1 MYVHVYVNGFLEG
14 PLILRRNEGR
24 GMKVLISEC
33 DVFPSI
39 HVAWYYSDN
48 DFVIPTF
55 DFIACSS
62 VPCVTL

>member
-1 MYVHVYVNGFLEG
+1 
-14 PLILRRNEGR
+14 
-24 GMKVLISEC
+24 MKVLISEC

-48 DFVIPTF
+48 DYVIPTF

-62 VPCVTL
+62 ACVTL